1 MNDPDASQSLSP
13 EVRAAVSDFLN
24 QIQEDVQPFDVSVAV
39 DAVKRVFPGVE
50 ISDAA
55 LMSAIAS
62 EASTVGFEIDYDAE
76 NTPKALKRRALERW
90 DDEGGAPGSAPSST

>member
-24 QIQEDVQPFDVSVAV
+24 QIQEDGQPFDVALAV
-39 DAVKRVFPGVE
+39 DAIKRVFPNVE

-55 LMSAIAS
+55 LVDAVVS
-62 EASTVGFEIDYDAE
+62 EASVSGFDIDYDVDS
-76 NTPKALKRRALERW
+76 TPKALKRRALERW